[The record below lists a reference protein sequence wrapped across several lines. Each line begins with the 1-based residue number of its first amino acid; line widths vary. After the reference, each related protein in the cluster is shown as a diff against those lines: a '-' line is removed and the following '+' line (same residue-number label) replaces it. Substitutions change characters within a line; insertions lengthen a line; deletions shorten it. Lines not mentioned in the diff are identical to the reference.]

1 MLAYNYYQILIGLIE
16 IRISTLIHQKM
27 EKQPMTTGSLGYISP
42 LYPITSIG
50 LLWIDQVELHLM
62 FMDST
67 KGHKNPNP

>member
-1 MLAYNYYQILIGLIE
+1 
-16 IRISTLIHQKM
+16 
-27 EKQPMTTGSLGYISP
+27 MTTGSLDYISP